1 MDTLQISLLI
11 FIGLYFLLMVVA
23 SIRPGKVQS
32 QENFSIANRQAG
44 PVPII
49 SSLAASFRDGSG
61 IVIWIGFGLTIGYG
75 AMGLIVGVFAAMLIY
90 TLFGPRVRQLS
101 IENDVITVGELIRTA
116 VGPVTEKVSTLL
128 VLAFS
133 IVIVAIQLFVAGN
146 LLAEV
151 IGLSLWIGVVSVSGI
166 VAVYLVF
173 GGYGAVLKT
182 DVIQFVL
189 IISLIIVPFLAM
201 TGDHPMTGS
210 HQFLDLA
217 SLFTL
222 PVPDQLALFL
232 IGFLYMLSSADTWQ
246 KLFAARSDRV
256 IRIGFPV
263 SAFFLII
270 MSISLIWLGMISKG
284 VLPSSTEAGD
294 VLFQLFQQKAL
305 PTVILTFLVV
315 VIMAITMS
323 TLDTFCYLFSSSVS
337 KNFLSPETTNSSE
350 KYIRV
355 SRFIMLGTLTVSSVF
370 ALTINNVIETV
381 FSASSLLFILA
392 PLYVAVGFGWLNK
405 TARLDAMVSISM
417 LVSACVYLV
426 MFLRG
431 DFADMMMLMIPVLV
445 NSVMMLIACWYEG
458 SRKELAV

>member
-1 MDTLQISLLI
+1 MDTLQISLLT
-11 FIGLYFLLMVVA
+11 FIGHYFFLMIAA

-32 QENFSIANRQAG
+32 QENFTIANRQAG

-75 AMGLIVGVFAAMLIY
+75 AMGLIVGVFAAMFIY
-90 TLFGPRVRQLS
+90 TWFGPRVRRKS
-101 IENDVITVGELIRTA
+101 IEYDVITVGELIRAA
-116 VGPVTEKVSTLL
+116 VGSITEKVSTVL

-133 IVIVAIQLFVAGN
+133 MVIVAIQLYVAGN

-151 IGLSLWIGVVSVSGI
+151 IGLSLWVGVVSVSGI

-173 GGYGAVLKT
+173 GGYGAVLRT

-189 IISLIIVPFLAM
+189 IISLIIVPFVAM
-201 TGDHPMTGS
+201 TGDQ
-210 HQFLDLA
+210 QFLNLA

-270 MSISLIWLGMISKG
+270 MSVSLIWLGMISKDL
-284 VLPSSTEAGD
+284 LPSSTEASE
-294 VLFQLFQQKAL
+294 VLFQLFQQRAL
-305 PTVILTFLVV
+305 PTVLLTYLVV

-337 KNFLSPETTNSSE
+337 KNFLSPEITDSPQ

-355 SRFIMLGTLTVSSVF
+355 SRFIMLGTLAVSSVF

-392 PLYVAVGFGWLNK
+392 PLYVAVGFGWLKK

-426 MFLRG
+426 MYLRG
-431 DFADMMMLMIPVLV
+431 DFANMLMLMVPVLV
-445 NSVMMLIACWYEG
+445 NSVMILIAYWYEG
-458 SRKELAV
+458 SRKELAA

>member
-90 TLFGPRVRQLS
+90 TWFGPRVRQLS
-101 IENDVITVGELIRTA
+101 IENDVITVGELIRVA

-146 LLAEV
+146 LLAE
-151 IGLSLWIGVVSVSGI
+151 IIDLSLWMGVVSVSGI

-182 DVIQFVL
+182 DVIQFFL

-201 TGDHPMTGS
+201 TGDHPMTGD
-210 HQFLDLA
+210 HQFLNLA

-270 MSISLIWLGMISKG
+270 MSVSLIWLGMISKG
-284 VLPSSTEAGD
+284 LLPSGTEAGD
-294 VLFQLFQQKAL
+294 VLFQLFQQRAL
-305 PTVILTFLVV
+305 PTVLLTFLVV

-337 KNFLSPETTNSSE
+337 KNFLSPETTNSPE

-392 PLYVAVGFGWLNK
+392 PLYVAVGFGWLKK

-431 DFADMMMLMIPVLV
+431 DFADMMMLMVPVLV
-445 NSVMMLIACWYEG
+445 NSTMMLIAFWYEG
-458 SRKELAV
+458 TRKELAV